1 MPCRGAPRTEAAA
14 VCVGGVPGT
23 PEQPERKRTHDTS
36 TIVQEIRT
44 GGTPFVQPSR
54 VVTRFS
60 QTLLPDSL
68 GKVKPT
74 FYVVPLGISRGEVR
88 LLVIARKIAVSLVM
102 FWFVGAVASQPSP
115 SSE

>member
-1 MPCRGAPRTEAAA
+1 M
-14 VCVGGVPGT
+14 
-23 PEQPERKRTHDTS
+23 RTHVAS

-44 GGTPFVQPSR
+44 GGTPFVRSSR

-68 GKVKPT
+68 QEVKPT
-74 FYVVPLGISRGEVR
+74 FYVVPLGISRGE
-88 LLVIARKIAVSLVM
+88 LILSTIARKIAVSLVR
-102 FWFVGAVASQPSP
+102 FWLLGAVAWQPWP

>member
-1 MPCRGAPRTEAAA
+1 M
-14 VCVGGVPGT
+14 
-23 PEQPERKRTHDTS
+23 RTHDTS

-44 GGTPFVQPSR
+44 GGLPSFRSSR

-74 FYVVPLGISRGEVR
+74 FYVVPLGISRGE
-88 LLVIARKIAVSLVM
+88 LMLSVIARKIAVSFVR
-102 FWFVGAVASQPSP
+102 FWFVGAVASQPDP